1 MAQSS
6 DVRQQS
12 CSPPPTRDTSEIMT
26 DELPPSRANLEVR
39 ADLTEPAN
47 KVTEAGLD
55 VVSSVRNVGLLFG
68 ELTGIGVDAI
78 RAWRERNA
86 FRLRCRM
93 EEIRSE
99 RSVNQQRNLNPKDA
113 SKMLAAATIE
123 EDDRLAEMWAQLI
136 VSARDP
142 ARSPLDMAVVDAF
155 QAFTRLDAEVLVA
168 LAAAE
173 TAAVQQRAV
182 DIGSKFEEERRKAIG
197 AANERT
203 TLERLAAARP
213 RVSDAPHTEG
223 SMQRSSRRGSKLL
236 SSMSISLSASCDN
249 SDALRLA
256 PATPQPRGGRFVS
269 LVSWRSRG
277 TASRRSAASCSSEF
291 RPRPSKTGKAAP
303 FRLRVV
309 ARPIGRGGF
318 GFTGR
323 VGRTPMD
330 GGHGA
335 RRLALATASGEVRR
349 AGAGRCHA
357 PRP

>member
-203 TLERLAAARP
+203 TLERLAADEA
-213 RVSDAPHTEG
+213 
-223 SMQRSSRRGSKLL
+223 
-236 SSMSISLSASCDN
+236 AS
-249 SDALRLA
+249 
-256 PATPQPRGGRFVS
+256 Q
-269 LVSWRSRG
+269 
-277 TASRRSAASCSSEF
+277 RRSAHRGVDA
-291 RPRPSKTGKAAP
+291 TLVAA
-303 FRLRVV
+303 RLEAPELDVDISLRKLRQLGC
-309 ARPIGRGGF
+309 A
-318 GFTGR
+318 
-323 VGRTPMD
+323 
-330 GGHGA
+330 A
-335 RRLALATASGEVRR
+335 
-349 AGAGRCHA
+349 AGAGDTPATWGAIRLPGELEVARYCVSPVGRELLERVQTPA
-357 PRP
+357 VEDR